1 MHAVA
6 PVVHAPRGAA
16 PAPRRVRGASRLS
29 VRRAAAEPL
38 GLGSL
43 VPDTLREME
52 TDEEFKLAKERL
64 ETEGQAALTRE
75 ERARRRRA
83 LTGMNVPSF
92 DAFVAERGVTP
103 LRRKPTTILQVN
115 IGLYCNQACSHCHV
129 ESSPLR
135 KEEVMSA
142 KTANRLIELMDN
154 SNGSIKTLDI
164 TGGAPEMMEQ
174 FRPLVDRREE
184 EGHRGDRPVQPDRC
198 CSSPGRR
205 TYLSF

>member
-1 MHAVA
+1 MRAVA

-16 PAPRRVRGASRLS
+16 PAPRRVRSASRNSILS
-29 VRRAAAEPL
+29 RAAAEP
-38 GLGSL
+38 LGSL

-83 LTGMNVPSF
+83 LTGMDVPSF
-92 DAFVAERGVTP
+92 DAFVAERGVSP

-142 KTANRLIELMDN
+142 KTANRLIELIDN
-154 SNGSIKTLDI
+154 AQGSIKMLDI
-164 TGGAPEMMEQ
+164 TGGAPEMMAPCWPPP
-174 FRPLVDRREE
+174 RA
-184 EGHRGDRPVQPDRC
+184 
-198 CSSPGRR
+198 SSR
-205 TYLSF
+205 